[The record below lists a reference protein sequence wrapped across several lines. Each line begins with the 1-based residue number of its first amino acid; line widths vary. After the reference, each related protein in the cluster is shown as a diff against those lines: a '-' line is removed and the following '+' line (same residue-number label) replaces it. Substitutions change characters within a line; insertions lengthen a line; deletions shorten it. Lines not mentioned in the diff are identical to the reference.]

1 MSPSPVIRLGP
12 AIAERPLV
20 LDSPHSGH
28 VFPADFRAAV
38 TERDLRD
45 GEDCH
50 IDRLYAPA
58 AERGIPLLAATFPRT
73 YIDVN
78 RHEDD
83 LDPAVLDAPWPQPL
97 RDSGKSAIGKALVW
111 RALDDGRAIYD
122 RRLPVAEVRGRIE
135 RCHRP
140 YHAALGELIDAA
152 HRRFGRTLHLN
163 LHSMRAV
170 SGVLGVGG
178 PGQVRPDVV
187 LGDRDGT
194 SCDPALTAFV
204 ARTLE
209 ALGYEVR
216 INDPY
221 KGMELVRAFA
231 DPARGRHSLQIEL
244 NRRLYMDEATLEP
257 TPNFAVLQGHLMQL
271 IDALC
276 RHLSE
281 DRRP

>member
-1 MSPSPVIRLGP
+1 MNPAPLMRLGP

-28 VFPADFRAAV
+28 HFPADFRAAV
-38 TERDLRD
+38 SERDLRE

-58 AERGIPLLAATFPRT
+58 AERGVPLLAATFPRT

-83 LDPAVLDAPWPQPL
+83 IDQAVLNAPWPKPL

-111 RALDDGRAIYD
+111 RALDDGRAVYD
-122 RRLPVAEVRGRIE
+122 RLLPVAEVMGRIE

-140 YHAALGELIDAA
+140 YHAALGDLIDAA

-178 PGQVRPDVV
+178 AGQVRPDVV
-187 LGDRDGT
+187 LGDLDGT

-204 ARTLE
+204 ARTLS

-221 KGMELVRAFA
+221 KGVELVRAFA
-231 DPARGRHSLQIEL
+231 DPARGRHSLQIEV

-271 IDALC
+271 IDALG
-276 RHLSE
+276 RHLTE